1 MTDVVEL
8 RGMRARGAHGVLAAE
23 RALGQV
29 FVVDLALH
37 VDTRRAAAS
46 DDLADAVDYGAV
58 ALAVHAV
65 VTGEPVDLLETLAQ
79 RVADAVLDDPR
90 VRAVD
95 VAVHKPAAPVTVA
108 FDDVVV
114 SITRSSPWARA
125 VLGLGA
131 NAGEPREALV
141 GAVAA
146 LHAEPGV
153 RVVGASPVYRT
164 APVGGVEQ
172 DDYLNAVVA
181 VMTTLSPLELLDAAQ
196 SLEAAAGRDRGS
208 EVRWGPRPLDVDLLM
223 VEPALHPTCRTPDDY
238 RILRAKCCCVTG
250 ETARS
255 ARIADVAGA
264 GAGCGVAGAGPAVG
278 SSGGGDAGRLELPH
292 PRAHERAFVLV
303 PWAAMAP
310 DDELP
315 GHGRVGDLAAHVDT
329 VAQRVHLVRDLQLLP
344 PARLVTEETP

>member
-8 RGMRARGAHGVLAAE
+8 RGLRARGTHGVLAAE
-23 RALGQV
+23 RVLGQV

-58 ALAVHAV
+58 ALQVHAV
-65 VTGEPVDLLETLAQ
+65 ISGEPVDLVETLAQ
-79 RVADAVLDDPR
+79 RVADAVLADPR

-95 VAVHKPAAPVTVA
+95 VAVHKPSAPVTVA

-114 SITRSSPWARA
+114 HITRSSPWARA

-146 LHAEPGV
+146 LHAAPGV
-153 RVVGASPVYRT
+153 RVVEVSPVYRT

-172 DDYLNAVVA
+172 DDYLNAVAA

-196 SLEAAAGRDRGS
+196 SVEAAAGRDRGA
-208 EVRWGPRPLDVDLLM
+208 EVRWGPRPLDVDLLT
-223 VEPALHPTCRTPDDY
+223 VDAAHHPTCRTLVTFCCSEAPDAARGDPG
-238 RILRAKCCCVTG
+238 AMG
-250 ETARS
+250 ERG
-255 ARIADVAGA
+255 D
-264 GAGCGVAGAGPAVG
+264 
-278 SSGGGDAGRLELPH
+278 GDAGRLELPH

-315 GHGRVGDLAAHVDT
+315 GHGRVGDLAARVDT
-329 VAQRVHLVRDLQLLP
+329 VAQGVHLVRDLHLLP
-344 PARLVTEETP
+344 SAGPATEDSP